1 MQTFNRIISYPYG
14 ASVRKVCKTELL
26 SKCKW
31 LILMIILTKN
41 KTEHNLTWPYIPHHP
56 YRILIIEGSGSGKKN
71 ALLNLINNQPDIN
84 KIHLYAKDSYQAKYK
99 YLITNVKK

>member
-1 MQTFNRIISYPYG
+1 MTIYSTSSIQNINNRRFWI
-14 ASVRKVCKTELL
+14 R
-26 SKCKW
+26 
-31 LILMIILTKN
+31 
-41 KTEHNLTWPYIPHHP
+41 
-56 YRILIIEGSGSGKKN
+56 KKN